1 MKKHKDDFHEQL
13 SNKVYE
19 ALEKKVF
26 LIMTN

>member
-19 ALEKKVF
+19 ALEKESF
-26 LIMTN
+26 LITIN